1 LIRIILK
8 SHAVNPDFMY
18 IDDFN
23 GFFADRKERILQKI
37 EIIMGK
43 AIIRNQAEQEE
54 GTFIDE
60 AVDIEDINE

>member
-1 LIRIILK
+1 
-8 SHAVNPDFMY
+8 MY